1 MIFRRHIFSAV
12 SRGICEYPI
21 TLITGARQVGKTTLV
36 TIIERERGY
45 KYVSFDDTELLA
57 SAKANPKKFIKE
69 HPAPIIFDE
78 VQKAKEL
85 FPEIEAIVNEVRRE
99 RGSQSANGMY
109 ILTGSQKF
117 NLMKE
122 VSESMSGRVS
132 IIEMPPLSQAE
143 IRNWPEPVFSV
154 DNQCH

>member
-1 MIFRRHIFSAV
+1 M
-12 SRGICEYPI
+12 
-21 TLITGARQVGKTTLV
+21 
-36 TIIERERGY
+36 Y
-45 KYVSFDDTELLA
+45 KYLSFDDPVLLA
-57 SAKANPKKFIKE
+57 SAKANPKKFSEE

-85 FPEIEAIVNEVRRE
+85 FPEIEAVVNETRRKK
-99 RGSQSANGMY
+99 GSQAANGMY
-109 ILTGSQKF
+109 ILIGSQKF

-143 IRNWPEPVFSV
+143 IRNWSEPVFSV
-154 DNQCH
+154 NNERMFDNSEKRSLSDEELYQSIVRGF

>member
-12 SRGICEYPI
+12 SRSINEYPI

-69 HPAPIIFDE
+69 Y
-78 VQKAKEL
+78 L
-85 FPEIEAIVNEVRRE
+85 
-99 RGSQSANGMY
+99 
-109 ILTGSQKF
+109 
-117 NLMKE
+117 
-122 VSESMSGRVS
+122 
-132 IIEMPPLSQAE
+132 
-143 IRNWPEPVFSV
+143 
-154 DNQCH
+154 